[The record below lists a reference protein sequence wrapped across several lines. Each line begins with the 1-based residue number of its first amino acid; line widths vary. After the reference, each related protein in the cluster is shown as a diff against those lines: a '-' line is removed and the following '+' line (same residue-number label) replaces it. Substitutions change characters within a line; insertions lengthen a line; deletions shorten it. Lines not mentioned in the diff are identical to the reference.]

1 MAAYESFAGVYDLF
15 MDNVD
20 YQQWGSYLIQMLN
33 KYGVK
38 DGLVL
43 ELGCGT
49 GSITEILAG
58 KGYDMIA
65 LDSSYEMLEAAME
78 KREKSGLEILYLNQ
92 DAREFELYGTVAAI
106 VTGCDCM
113 NYMTEEED
121 LLQVFRLANNYLDPG
136 GIFLFDINTAEKY
149 RAIGDATIAENR
161 EEGSFI
167 WENTFDEEEQ
177 INEYAL
183 TLFLPEENGL
193 YRKEEE
199 FHYQRAYDL
208 KTVKRLLAE
217 AGMEFIDCFE
227 AFTEEAPGE
236 GCERMY
242 IAAREKG
249 KSWDDL
255 EKYQEIWDA
264 LPKEENESEIND

>member
-1 MAAYESFAGVYDLF
+1 MAAYEGFAGVYDLF

-20 YQQWGSYLIQMLN
+20 YDMWADYLIRMLQ
-33 KYGVK
+33 KYEVN

-49 GSITEILAG
+49 GSLTERLARA
-58 KGYDMIA
+58 GYDMIA
-65 LDSSYEMLEAAME
+65 IDNSYEMLEVAME
-78 KREKSGLEILYLNQ
+78 KREESGLDILYLNQ

-113 NYMTEEED
+113 NYITEEED
-121 LLQVFRLANNYLDPG
+121 LLEVFRLANNYLDPG

-149 RAIGDATIAENR
+149 RAIGDKTIAENR

-167 WENTFDEEEQ
+167 WENTYDEEEQ
-177 INEYAL
+177 INEYAV

-208 KTVKRLLAE
+208 AKVKELLAE
-217 AGMEFIDCFE
+217 AGMEFVAAYE
-227 AFTEEAPGE
+227 AFTDEVPGKR
-236 GCERMY
+236 CERMY

-249 KSWDDL
+249 KSWDDI
-255 EKYQEIWDA
+255 ETY
-264 LPKEENESEIND
+264 KEQWAAMDLSIEE

>member
-20 YQQWGSYLIQMLN
+20 YRMWGAYLVQLLK
-33 KYGVK
+33 KYGVEE
-38 DGLVL
+38 GLVL

-49 GSITEILAG
+49 GSITEYLARA
-58 KGYDMIA
+58 GYEMIG

-78 KREKSGLEILYLNQ
+78 KKEKSRLDILYLNQ

-106 VTGCDCM
+106 VSGCDCM
-113 NYMTEEED
+113 NYVTEQED
-121 LLQVFRLANNYLDPG
+121 LLEVFRLANNYLDPG

-149 RAIGDATIAENR
+149 RAIGESTIAENR
-161 EEGSFI
+161 EQGSFI
-167 WENTFDEEEQ
+167 WENYFDEEEQ
-177 INEYAL
+177 LNEYAL

-193 YRKEEE
+193 YRREEE

-208 KTVKRLLAE
+208 DTVKGLLE
-217 AGMEFIDCFE
+217 KAGMEFIGAFE
-227 AFTEEAPGE
+227 AFTEEPPKK

-242 IAAREKG
+242 IAARERG

-255 EKYQEIWDA
+255 EKYREIR
-264 LPKEENESEIND
+264 EEEV

>member
-1 MAAYESFAGVYDLF
+1 MAAYESFAEVYDLF

-20 YQQWGSYLIQMLN
+20 YRKWGSYLIQLLK
-33 KYGVK
+33 KYGVE

-49 GSITEILAG
+49 GSITEYLARA
-58 KGYDMIA
+58 GYDMIA

-78 KREKSGLEILYLNQ
+78 KREKSGLDILYLNQ

-113 NYMTEEED
+113 NYITEKEE
-121 LLQVFRLANNYLDPG
+121 LLEVFRLANNYLDPG
-136 GIFLFDINTAEKY
+136 GIFLFDINTAAKY
-149 RAIGDATIAENR
+149 RAIGEQTIAENR
-161 EEGSFI
+161 ERGSFI
-167 WENTFDEEEQ
+167 WENYFDEEEQ
-177 INEYAL
+177 LNEYAL

-208 KTVKRLLAE
+208 ETVKELLEE
-217 AGMEFIDCFE
+217 AGMEFAAAFE
-227 AFTEEAPGE
+227 AFTENEPGE
-236 GCERMY
+236 QCERLY

-249 KSWDDL
+249 KSWDDI
-255 EKYQEIWDA
+255 EKYKEIWDEA
-264 LPKEENESEIND
+264 EV

>member
-20 YQQWGSYLIQMLN
+20 YKMWGSYLIRLLK
-33 KYGVK
+33 KYGVE

-49 GSITEILAG
+49 GSITEYLARA
-58 KGYDMIA
+58 GYDMIA
-65 LDSSYEMLEAAME
+65 LDSSYEMLEVAME
-78 KREKSGLEILYLNQ
+78 KREESGLDILYLNQ

-106 VTGCDCM
+106 VTGCDCL
-113 NYMTEEED
+113 NYITEEED
-121 LLQVFRLANNYLDPG
+121 LLEVFRLANNYLDPG
-136 GIFLFDINTAEKY
+136 GIFLFDINTDEKY
-149 RAIGDATIAENR
+149 RAIGDRTIAENR

-167 WENTFDEEEQ
+167 WENYYDEEEQ
-177 INEYAL
+177 INEYAV

-199 FHYQRAYDL
+199 FHYQRPYDL
-208 KTVKRLLAE
+208 ETVKRLLEE
-217 AGMEFIDCFE
+217 AGMEFICAFE
-227 AFTEEAPGE
+227 AFTEELPKKN
-236 GCERMY
+236 CERMY

-249 KSWDDL
+249 KSWDDI
-255 EKYQEIWDA
+255 ETKYKEIWS
-264 LPKEENESEIND
+264 NQQ